1 MLREA
6 LLKILS
12 APTARCAAIAPTA
25 AAEPPTPAFA
35 APTAEAAP
43 LPAAEPPTA
52 EFGLPADISPA
63 AFTTRRAT
71 EAAISAPNA
80 CAPSACTLSCA
91 YTSGSPA
98 RVLAV
103 GTSADP
109 MLAVTGR
116 SAPAE

>member
-35 APTAEAAP
+35 A
-43 LPAAEPPTA
+43 PTA